1 MGSVSL
7 SCSHCSAASI
17 HCNIAVVQSEIR
29 TPNST
34 KYRTIRNKMS
44 YYRVRDCYDDMLHQ
58 RRQRSCSLPRE
69 DLGYARDRHIRARS
83 VGPVDHFSSAPAMP
97 FRSRAVSIPPFD
109 YLELSRSRYARNISP
124 LWPNYEYPPRLHSY
138 DYEKEFYRPRPYFYD
153 YHDYLPSSYYS
164 SSFEPRIRYYDYNHK
179 DSYGYDNHS
188 SYYDN
193 HSNYY
198 DNHSS
203 HYDNHNSYDMSL
215 LDYYTNNKYNDY
227 AYSSSADVLGRWKHY
242 NRSIDTLNSRNNRA
256 TSPLV
261 SRELNRYFSSAGKTD
276 SVADLG
282 SRGALDFRH
291 YNYRSVPYFGT
302 SDNFHNLNKMF
313 QEQNRREG

>member
-7 SCSHCSAASI
+7 SCRHCSAASI
-17 HCNIAVVQSEIR
+17 YCNIAVLQSEIR

-34 KYRTIRNKMS
+34 KYRTIRIKMS

-69 DLGYARDRHIRARS
+69 NLGYAQDRHIRARS

-124 LWPNYEYPPRLHSY
+124 LWPNYEYTPRLHSY

-164 SSFEPRIRYYDYNHK
+164 SSFEPRIRYYDYNHR
-179 DSYGYDNHS
+179 DSYGYDN
-188 SYYDN
+188 
-193 HSNYY
+193 
-198 DNHSS
+198 
-203 HYDNHNSYDMSL
+203 
-215 LDYYTNNKYNDY
+215 
-227 AYSSSADVLGRWKHY
+227 SSSADVLGRWKHY
-242 NRSIDTLNSRNNRA
+242 NRSSDTLNSRNNRA

-261 SRELNRYFSSAGKTD
+261 SRELNRYFSSSGRTGCAGDMK
-276 SVADLG
+276 
-282 SRGALDFRH
+282 SRGATEFRH
-291 YNYRSVPYFGT
+291 YNYRSVPYFGA
-302 SDNFHNLNKMF
+302 SDNYHGLSKMF
-313 QEQNRREG
+313 QEQGRREGRAF

>member
-1 MGSVSL
+1 MGSL

-17 HCNIAVVQSEIR
+17 HCNIAVLQSEIR

-44 YYRVRDCYDDMLHQ
+44 YYRVRDRYDDMLHQ

-69 DLGYARDRHIRARS
+69 DLGYAQDRHIRARS
-83 VGPVDHFSSAPAMP
+83 VGPVDNFSSAPAMP

-124 LWPNYEYPPRLHSY
+124 LWPNYEYTPRLHSY
-138 DYEKEFYRPRPYFYD
+138 NYEKDFYRPRPYFYD

-179 DSYGYDNHS
+179 DSYGYDNH
-188 SYYDN
+188 
-193 HSNYY
+193 
-198 DNHSS
+198 
-203 HYDNHNSYDMSL
+203 NSYDMSL
-215 LDYYTNNKYNDY
+215 LDFYTNNKYNDY
-227 AYSSSADVLGRWKHY
+227 AYSSSTDVLGRWKHY
-242 NRSIDTLNSRNNRA
+242 NRSSDTLNSRNNRA

-261 SRELNRYFSSAGKTD
+261 SRELNRYFSSSGRTGCAGDMK
-276 SVADLG
+276 
-282 SRGALDFRH
+282 SRGAAEFRH
-291 YNYRSVPYFGT
+291 
-302 SDNFHNLNKMF
+302 
-313 QEQNRREG
+313 

>member
-17 HCNIAVVQSEIR
+17 HCNIAVLQSEIR

-69 DLGYARDRHIRARS
+69 DLGYAQDRHMRARS
-83 VGPVDHFSSAPAMP
+83 VGPVDHISSAPAMP

-124 LWPNYEYPPRLHSY
+124 LWPNYEYTPRLHSY
-138 DYEKEFYRPRPYFYD
+138 DYEKDFCRPRPYFYD
-153 YHDYLPSSYYS
+153 YHDYLPSSYYYS
-164 SSFEPRIRYYDYNHK
+164 SYDPYSQPRMTRYYDY
-179 DSYGYDNHS
+179 DSYGNDNQ
-188 SYYDN
+188 
-193 HSNYY
+193 
-198 DNHSS
+198 SS
-203 HYDNHNSYDMSL
+203 HYDNYSSSYGMSL
-215 LDYYTNNKYNDY
+215 LDYYANNKYNDY
-227 AYSSSADVLGRWKHY
+227 AYSSSTDVLGRWKHY
-242 NRSIDTLNSRNNRA
+242 NRSSDTLNSRNCRA

-261 SRELNRYFSSAGKTD
+261 SRELNRYFSSSGRTD

-291 YNYRSVPYFGT
+291 YNYRSVPYYGT

>member
-17 HCNIAVVQSEIR
+17 HCNIAVLQSEIR

-69 DLGYARDRHIRARS
+69 DLGYGQDRHIRARS
-83 VGPVDHFSSAPAMP
+83 VGPVDHFSSSPAMP

-124 LWPNYEYPPRLHSY
+124 LWPNYEYTPRLRSH
-138 DYEKEFYRPRPYFYD
+138 DYEKEFYQPRPYFYD
-153 YHDYLPSSYYS
+153 YHDYLPSSYYYS
-164 SSFEPRIRYYDYNHK
+164 SYDPYSQPRMTRYYDYN
-179 DSYGYDNHS
+179 SYGNDNQSSRYDNYSS
-188 SYYDN
+188 SYG
-193 HSNYY
+193 
-198 DNHSS
+198 
-203 HYDNHNSYDMSL
+203 MSL
-215 LDYYTNNKYNDY
+215 LDFYTNNKYNDY
-227 AYSSSADVLGRWKHY
+227 AYSSNTDVLGRWKHY
-242 NRSIDTLNSRNNRA
+242 NRSSDTLNSRNNRA

-261 SRELNRYFSSAGKTD
+261 SRELNRYFSSSGRTGCAGDMK
-276 SVADLG
+276 
-282 SRGALDFRH
+282 SRGAAEFRH
-291 YNYRSVPYFGT
+291 YNYRSVPYFGA
-302 SDNFHNLNKMF
+302 SDNYHGLSKMF
-313 QEQNRREG
+313 QEQGRREGRAF